1 MIVKCSHFGTLFL
14 VFGFLLPFRHD
25 FILTFFNLSFTLPN
39 RVIIPKNPI
48 LYRKNTVLPTFE
60 SVNIKFT
67 HILTNT
73 AKILNQLAVSHISTF
88 FLLYQNQ
95 STSLIKFCSS
105 QLNVMSFHFHYR
117 HNTPPQLQKPL
128 QFQTH
133 CGLIFSNFFINSI
146 PIPNHFFCI
155 ECYTA

>member
-1 MIVKCSHFGTLFL
+1 MF
-14 VFGFLLPFRHD
+14 PFRN
-25 FILTFFNLSFTLPN
+25 TFPCLWVFARISARFYFNIFQF
-39 RVIIPKNPI
+39 VISLAKQSYYFKNPI